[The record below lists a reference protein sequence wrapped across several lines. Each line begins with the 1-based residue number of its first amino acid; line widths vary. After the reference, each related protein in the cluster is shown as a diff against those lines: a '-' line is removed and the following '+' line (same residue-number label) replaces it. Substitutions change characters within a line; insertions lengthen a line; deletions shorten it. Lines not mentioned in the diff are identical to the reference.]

1 MLHIEPLTIFMLRA
15 WLKMASTEIRVLWQ
29 GKRDIKSLL
38 SSESDSPL
46 VAGLALNMLTSNIGP
61 QGQQYG
67 LVSLPVLL
75 RLSA

>member
-1 MLHIEPLTIFMLRA
+1 
-15 WLKMASTEIRVLWQ
+15 MASTEIRVLWQ